1 MQIGIRREEQ
11 NPGTA
16 LTHGLFS
23 LWTFVGREVVHDD
36 NVTGLEGGSELGLD
50 IGLEDASVHRCVDD
64 KGRGQPIAPQSG
76 DEGLRLPVPKRCL
89 GAKPFA
95 LRAAA
100 APACHIGRGSGLI
113 QEDQTMA
120 IKPHSRLAAADPFF
134 ARLSDVRAILLA
146 GQQCFF

>member
-76 DEGLRLPVPKRCL
+76 DEGLSLPVPKRGL
-89 GAKPFA
+89 GEAVGPS
-95 LRAAA
+95 
-100 APACHIGRGSGLI
+100 GSG
-113 QEDQTMA
+113 
-120 IKPHSRLAAADPFF
+120 
-134 ARLSDVRAILLA
+134 RA
-146 GQQCFF
+146 GVSYWSWFRSHPGRPDDG